1 MMNLF
6 GHSSRTSTAPIATGH
21 GEPAMTMAAAETGA
35 PPSAAPPRVMGFWG
49 GLSANLLNM
58 IGVGPFITIPLALSA
73 LAGPMVLVGW
83 LAGALLCLC
92 DGMVWAEL
100 GSTIPESGGPYHY
113 LRSAYGSERLGRL
126 FGFLYLWQTV
136 LTAPLSIGSAAVGFA
151 QYLAFLIPGLGHYGQ
166 MLAAAVLCLVNTA
179 LLYRRVDSVQ
189 RISLLVSVVV
199 IGASVWIVLSGLLHF
214 DVQLAAR
221 FLHAGGDSK
230 HGFWLGLGA
239 VSLIAVYDYGGYNNV
254 CMLGGEIK
262 RPRRTIPLAVLV
274 SIPIV
279 ALLYMGLNIA
289 VLGVLPWQQAAQS
302 KAVVADFMQSI
313 YGRTG
318 SITAVLLILLASWGS
333 ALVVLLG
340 YSRVP
345 YAAAASGQFFRAFAR
360 LHPRGGFPTVSLL
373 FTGAASALACTLS
386 LDDLIASLMVI
397 QIMFQYMAQCLAIV
411 LLRRRDRQSPDTFRM
426 PLYPLPVLISVLGW
440 LYIVCTS
447 PGRHILAG
455 VATMVGGTL
464 IYAIDAWRKKAWPFQ
479 SP

>member
-1 MMNLF
+1 VDEHGAALTA
-6 GHSSRTSTAPIATGH
+6 TSLSEHDTLSNA
-21 GEPAMTMAAAETGA
+21 
-35 PPSAAPPRVMGFWG
+35 SAAPPRVMGFWG

-100 GSTIPESGGPYHY
+100 GSAIPESGGPYHY
-113 LRSAYGSERLGRL
+113 LRTAYGSERLGRL

-151 QYLAFLIPGLGHYGQ
+151 QYLAFLIPGLGHQGQ
-166 MLAAAVLCLVNTA
+166 MLAAVVLCLVNTA

-189 RISLLVSVVV
+189 RLSLLVSVVV
-199 IGASVWIVLSGLLHF
+199 IGACVWIVLSGLMHF
-214 DVQLAAR
+214 DMHLAAR
-221 FLHAGGDSK
+221 FMHVGSDS

-262 RPRRTIPLAVLV
+262 RPRRTIPLAVLA

-279 ALLYMGLNIA
+279 ALLYMGLNIS
-289 VLGVLPWQQAAQS
+289 VLGVLPWQEAAQS

-318 SITAVLLILLASWGS
+318 GITAVLLILLASWGS

-345 YAAAASGQFFRAFAR
+345 YAAAASGQFFRIFAR
-360 LHPRGGFPTVSLL
+360 LHPRGRFPTVSLL

-386 LDDLIASLMVI
+386 LDNLIATLMVI

-411 LLRRRDRQSPDTFRM
+411 LLRRRGRPDADTFRM
-426 PLYPLPVLISVLGW
+426 PLYPLPVLISVIGW

-447 PGRHILAG
+447 PAWRILAG
-455 VATMVGGTL
+455 IATIVGGTL

>member
-1 MMNLF
+1 MMKVF
-6 GHSSRTSTAPIATGH
+6 DH
-21 GEPAMTMAAAETGA
+21 AAEATA
-35 PPSAAPPRVMGFWG
+35 SAEPDHVPTRAMGFWG

-100 GSTIPESGGPYHY
+100 GSAIPESGGPYHY
-113 LRSAYGSERLGRL
+113 LRTAYGSQRAGRL

-151 QYLAFLIPGLGHYGQ
+151 QYFAFLIPGMGHHGQ
-166 MLAAAVLCLVNTA
+166 VITAMLLCLINTA
-179 LLYRRVDSVQ
+179 LLYRKIDSVQ
-189 RISLLVSVVV
+189 RLSLLISVVV
-199 IGASVWIVLSGLLHF
+199 MGACVWIVLSGLLHF
-214 DVQLAAR
+214 NTHLAAS
-221 FLHAGGDSK
+221 FMHAGGDSK
-230 HGFWLGLGA
+230 HGFWLGLGT

-262 RPRRTIPLAVLV
+262 RPKRTIPLAVLV

-279 ALLYMGLNIA
+279 AVLYMGLNLS
-289 VLGVLPWQQAAQS
+289 VLGVLPWQQAAHS

-313 YGRTG
+313 YGRAG
-318 SITAVLLILLASWGS
+318 SVTAVLLILLASWGS

-345 YAAAASGQFFRAFAR
+345 YAAAASGQFFRIFAR
-360 LHPRGGFPTVSLL
+360 LHPRGHFPTVSLL
-373 FTGAASALACTLS
+373 FTGAASALACMLS
-386 LDDLIASLMVI
+386 LDDLIAALMVI
-397 QIMFQYMAQCLAIV
+397 QIMFQYLAQCMAIV
-411 LLRRRDRQSPDTFRM
+411 LLRRRGRGDTDTFRM
-426 PLYPLPVLISVLGW
+426 PLYPLPVLISVIGW

-455 VATMVGGTL
+455 VAAMLGGTL
-464 IYAIDAWRKKAWPFQ
+464 IFMIDAWRQKAWPFQ
-479 SP
+479 SR